1 MGCFSCL
8 ITGEPN
14 LGITNKICN
23 GEHYAQDDPFA
34 LSLAYV
40 FEEMQNVTP
49 TQAWYNYYSIS
60 PYPNNAIAYG
70 HATCNTAIS
79 NNDCGLCLSSAKI
92 YLSQN
97 CYGSIGAQLSYV
109 DCSMRARYR
118 KKSTEKGFTTD
129 SQMGEGKQGIMAV
142 QLPSQNPIEQ
152 FQAKYNE
159 LASGVK
165 AWLSK
170 QSLPVEAAFVTAASA
185 AQGGVIGA
193 ILGNLSPDLQPTP
206 PPGVNLDPNAMATFN
221 QAQAL
226 TGGPLVQAR
235 NFAVMTGVNAGISC
249 VLKRVRGKEDV
260 QSSMAAAFGSG
271 VMYSLVSGMG
281 GPDVV
286 PAALT
291 SGVFFALVQGGLFK
305 LGQQFSQ
312 PPAEDTQYVK
322 TRSLLSGL
330 GLEKYEKNFKR
341 GLLTDTTLPLLT
353 DSALKD
359 VSIPPGPR
367 LLILDQVHSALN
379 SLGLE
384 SFDAVTALAFCILLL
399 FSVALRKLFIRIVN
413 EVVCHADRSP
423 SSSSWYKTVSSYDI
437 LLISGWACSEVA
449 TAPCQSIQ
457 KGFEPAFELR
467 RRTTQEHRG
476 GLKRM
481 LVSFRRLPAGSVELL
496 LGVARLFWQ
505 VLRSM
510 VGALRNLFDGF
521 FDQIHKVIT
530 WRMPEGRR
538 SVPEPPGR

>member
-1 MGCFSCL
+1 
-8 ITGEPN
+8 
-14 LGITNKICN
+14 
-23 GEHYAQDDPFA
+23 
-34 LSLAYV
+34 
-40 FEEMQNVTP
+40 
-49 TQAWYNYYSIS
+49 
-60 PYPNNAIAYG
+60 
-70 HATCNTAIS
+70 
-79 NNDCGLCLSSAKI
+79 
-92 YLSQN
+92 
-97 CYGSIGAQLSYV
+97 
-109 DCSMRARYR
+109 
-118 KKSTEKGFTTD
+118 
-129 SQMGEGKQGIMAV
+129 MGEGKQGIMAV

-206 PPGVNLDPNAMATFN
+206 PPGANLDPNAMATFN

-312 PPAEDTQYVK
+312 PPAEDMQYVK

-367 LLILDQVHSALN
+367 LLILDQVHRN
-379 SLGLE
+379 P
-384 SFDAVTALAFCILLL
+384 D
-399 FSVALRKLFIRIVN
+399 
-413 EVVCHADRSP
+413 
-423 SSSSWYKTVSSYDI
+423 
-437 LLISGWACSEVA
+437 
-449 TAPCQSIQ
+449 
-457 KGFEPAFELR
+457 
-467 RRTTQEHRG
+467 
-476 GLKRM
+476 
-481 LVSFRRLPAGSVELL
+481 FRR
-496 LGVARLFWQ
+496 
-505 VLRSM
+505 
-510 VGALRNLFDGF
+510 
-521 FDQIHKVIT
+521 K
-530 WRMPEGRR
+530 
-538 SVPEPPGR
+538 